1 MYAPQTSLFMDRS
14 SLESSAYLK
23 DDHLTIECIVTV
35 FKDPQVSDTKSR
47 PWIQVP
53 AASEIGEHLGKLLEA
68 GHGADDVQSSQVR
81 ARRAIAGVRGRVLRA
96 DEGGDGAAPDHQRDV
111 QLRRA

>member
-1 MYAPQTSLFMDRS
+1 MFSSGELSMYAPQTSLFMDRS
-14 SLESSAYLK
+14 SLQSSAYLK

-35 FKDPQVSDTKSR
+35 FRDPQVSDTKSR

-68 GHGADDVQSSQVR
+68 GHGADDVQ
-81 ARRAIAGVRGRVLRA
+81 G
-96 DEGGDGAAPDHQRDV
+96 
-111 QLRRA
+111 